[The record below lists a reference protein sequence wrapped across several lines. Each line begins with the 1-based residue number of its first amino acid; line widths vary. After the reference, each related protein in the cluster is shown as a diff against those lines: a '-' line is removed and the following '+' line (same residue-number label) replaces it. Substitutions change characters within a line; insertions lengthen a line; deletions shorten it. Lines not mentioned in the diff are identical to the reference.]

1 MKTILKLTALTIVIS
16 LSACG
21 RMGELEQVKPT
32 PLTTLNATQ
41 TDSTL

>member
-1 MKTILKLTALTIVIS
+1 MKIIIKLTALIVVIG

-21 RMGELEQVKPT
+21 RMGELEQVKPA